1 MRRRLKKKKKMK
13 YTDYTGGDFC
23 ENFPLKKKTSVKIL
37 NRKSN
42 ILMATKQ
49 IVGVHSP
56 TPLPKNYF
64 SPHCTLQQLQYLH
77 LQQLQPLSHPQF
89 KTLPAKDPF
98 HI

>member
-1 MRRRLKKKKKMK
+1 
-13 YTDYTGGDFC
+13 
-23 ENFPLKKKTSVKIL
+23 
-37 NRKSN
+37 
-42 ILMATKQ
+42 MATKQ